1 MRLSPTMRET
11 LRAIGEGNVAYDGLF
26 CMLDGGPGTM
36 ATIDALER
44 RGLVRIDHD
53 HPLPDPGRPRRA
65 DQRRWPIVLTAAGQ
79 ATLDG

>member
-11 LRAIGEGNVAYDGLF
+11 LRAIGKGDVVYDGLF
-26 CMLDGGPGTM
+26 SMIDGGPGTM

-44 RGLVRIDHD
+44 RGLARIDHD

-65 DQRRWPIVLTAAGQ
+65 YQKRAPIVLTDAGRAAIG
-79 ATLDG
+79 A